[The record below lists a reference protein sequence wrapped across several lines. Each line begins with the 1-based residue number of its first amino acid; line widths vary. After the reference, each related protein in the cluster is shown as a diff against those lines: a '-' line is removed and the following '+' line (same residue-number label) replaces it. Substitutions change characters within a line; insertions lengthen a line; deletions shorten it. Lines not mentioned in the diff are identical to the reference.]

1 MMILKGLVQRGHGVA
16 SGRSNQSPYP
26 VGSIQM
32 QQPFFAAAGINL
44 HNCWPGTIN
53 LSFSPFEVR
62 LTHPD
67 HCIKQLHW
75 TDLHPPETFS
85 FWKILLRFRDSEDI
99 PGWIYRPHPET
110 KQRHWQPDTM
120 VELLAP
126 YLEGVQT
133 GDYIEIMD
141 PQNRLQLVDSVRL
154 RVQLL
159 EFLKFRVLASQEQF
173 FMETSG
179 LSKREWLFNMA
190 PQFLALSDI
199 DLDSVWDQA
208 RNLYTES

>member
-1 MMILKGLVQRGHGVA
+1 
-16 SGRSNQSPYP
+16 
-26 VGSIQM
+26 
-32 QQPFFAAAGINL
+32 
-44 HNCWPGTIN
+44 
-53 LSFSPFEVR
+53 
-62 LTHPD
+62 
-67 HCIKQLHW
+67 
-75 TDLHPPETFS
+75 
-85 FWKILLRFRDSEDI
+85 
-99 PGWIYRPHPET
+99 
-110 KQRHWQPDTM
+110 M

-190 PQFLALSDI
+190 PQFLALSDN

>member
-1 MMILKGLVQRGHGVA
+1 
-16 SGRSNQSPYP
+16 
-26 VGSIQM
+26 M
-32 QQPFFAAAGINL
+32 QKPFFTAAGINL
-44 HNCWPGTIN
+44 DNCWPGTIN

-67 HCIKQLHW
+67 HCIEQLHW

-85 FWKILLRFRDSEDI
+85 FWKIQLRFRAYEDV
-99 PGWIYRPHPET
+99 PGWIYKPHPET

-120 VELLAP
+120 IELLAP

-133 GDYIEIMD
+133 GELIEIID
-141 PQNRLQLVDSVRL
+141 PQDRLQLVDRVRL

-173 FMETSG
+173 FRETSG
-179 LSKREWLFNMA
+179 PAKREWLCSIA
-190 PQFLALSDI
+190 SQFLALSDE

-208 RNLYTES
+208 RNLYTEN